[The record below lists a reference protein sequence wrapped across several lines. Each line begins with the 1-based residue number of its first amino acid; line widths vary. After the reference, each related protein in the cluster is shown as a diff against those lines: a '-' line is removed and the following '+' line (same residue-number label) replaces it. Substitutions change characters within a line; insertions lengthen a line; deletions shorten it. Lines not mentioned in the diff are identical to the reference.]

1 MINPEYGLPTQ
12 NMGYQPRIWIY
23 DQLKISVTNPE
34 YGFMPTQNMGY
45 QPRIWFTNQKYDL
58 LTLNM
63 DL

>member
-12 NMGYQPRIWIY
+12 NMGYQLRIW
-23 DQLKISVTNPE
+23 VTNPE

-58 LTLNM
+58 PTLNM